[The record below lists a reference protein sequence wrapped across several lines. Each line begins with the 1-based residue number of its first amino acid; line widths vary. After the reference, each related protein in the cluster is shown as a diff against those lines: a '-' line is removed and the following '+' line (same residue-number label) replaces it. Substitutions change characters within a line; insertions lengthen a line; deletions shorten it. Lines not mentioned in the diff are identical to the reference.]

1 MTWLAFFDRQ
11 RFHEVRRRVTRGTL
25 QSLLRKSEARL
36 RSAQILPAESIHRV
50 LICRPN
56 HRLGN
61 LLLLTP
67 LVAEVQRLFPAAK
80 VDIVLAGDQGADLFR
95 TFPDVRHVYVLHRR
109 MVRHPI
115 AIVRTALQIRRKRYD
130 LAIDP
135 CENSQSSRFLVAIA
149 KARYSIGFPRNQPAE
164 TTQQLPKHMAKWP
177 VALLRKALPRQ
188 QSAGSG
194 FEYPN
199 MDIRLSQA
207 ERRSAALLLDAMLP
221 SAGSLRARTVVGVFA
236 DATGT
241 KRHEESWWME
251 FLGELHQ
258 HMGDCAIVEIA
269 PPDGR
274 SRLSSAFP
282 AFSSP
287 SARNVA
293 ALIANLTCFISAD
306 CGVMHL
312 ASASGVPTIGLFSVT
327 DLSKY
332 EPYGNG
338 SQAIQTSGKSPE
350 EVARLAGPIID
361 RIRSGGTPGRAGFD
375 GVGQTKR
382 APS

>member
-1 MTWLAFFDRQ
+1 M
-11 RFHEVRRRVTRGTL
+11 
-25 QSLLRKSEARL
+25 
-36 RSAQILPAESIHRV
+36 
-50 LICRPN
+50 
-56 HRLGN
+56 
-61 LLLLTP
+61 
-67 LVAEVQRLFPAAK
+67 
-80 VDIVLAGDQGADLFR
+80 
-95 TFPDVRHVYVLHRR
+95 
-109 MVRHPI
+109 
-115 AIVRTALQIRRKRYD
+115 
-130 LAIDP
+130 
-135 CENSQSSRFLVAIA
+135 
-149 KARYSIGFPRNQPAE
+149 
-164 TTQQLPKHMAKWP
+164 
-177 VALLRKALPRQ
+177 
-188 QSAGSG
+188 AGSLAAQS
-194 FEYPN
+194 PN

-312 ASASGVPTIGLFSVT
+312 ASASGVPTMSV
-327 DLSKY
+327 L
-332 EPYGNG
+332 
-338 SQAIQTSGKSPE
+338 TSANAPAAS
-350 EVARLAGPIID
+350 RHTSAG
-361 RIRSGGTPGRAGFD
+361 
-375 GVGQTKR
+375 